1 MKKPIAWLILLL
13 PFLLLSCSRP
23 KDLQY
28 ITQKNI
34 RVEQNGFTDTR
45 LGMDLVYYNPNGY
58 AIELKK
64 ADVDVFVEDRY
75 FGHSSLDS
83 LFEIPKLDTFTMP
96 VWVKVD
102 TRNVLGNALGVLG
115 MKEVKLRLEGTAKV
129 GRSGFFMT
137 IPVKYEGMQQIRLF
151 Q

>member
-1 MKKPIAWLILLL
+1 MLNSRRWLFLVL
-13 PFLLLSCSRP
+13 PCLLLSCSKP

-28 ITQKNI
+28 IAQKNF

-58 AIELKK
+58 NIQLKK
-64 ADVDVFVEDRY
+64 AEVDVYVEDRF
-75 FGHSSLDS
+75 FGHSSLDT
-83 LFEIPKLDTFTMP
+83 LFEIPKLDTFSLP

-102 TRNVLGNALGVLG
+102 SKTLLGNALGVLG
-115 MKEVKLRLEGTAKV
+115 LKEVKLRLEGTAKI
-129 GRSGFFMT
+129 GRSGFFVNV
-137 IPVKYEGMQQIRLF
+137 PVKYEGMQQLKLF

>member
-1 MKKPIAWLILLL
+1 MKNSIPWQSILL
-13 PFLLLSCSRP
+13 PFLFISCTRP
-23 KDLQY
+23 KDIQY

-34 RVEQNGFTDTR
+34 RVEQHGFTDTR
-45 LGMDLVYYNPNGY
+45 LGLDLVYYNPNGY
-58 AIELKK
+58 AIELKN
-64 ADVDVFVEDRY
+64 ADVDVYVEDRY
-75 FGHSSLDS
+75 FGHSSLDT
-83 LFEIPKLDTFTMP
+83 LFQIPKLDTFTMP

-115 MKEVKLRLEGTAKV
+115 LKEVKLRLEGTAKV

-137 IPVKYEGMQQIRLF
+137 IPVRYEGMQQIKLF